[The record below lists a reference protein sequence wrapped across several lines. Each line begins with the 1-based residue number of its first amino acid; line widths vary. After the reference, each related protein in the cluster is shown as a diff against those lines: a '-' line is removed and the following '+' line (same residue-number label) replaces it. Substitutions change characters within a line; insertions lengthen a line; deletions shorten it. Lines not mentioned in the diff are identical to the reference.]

1 MIAHKIC
8 QFLCLSSQNKKV
20 IFGSLGVIFLFCL
33 REGVILGGDSGTYIN
48 LSAIRIG
55 LYPLTILLFQTI
67 FKEHALQ
74 ALVVFQLGFAITAS
88 YQLATFLRSI
98 FNLPPLMHWV
108 LIATL
113 LSPIVVFKSANEIMS
128 EGLAYPLFLVSS
140 YFLLKGVV
148 YKNIKCLLAFSFSIF
163 LLSFTR
169 QQYLFFYVVGFV
181 SFLFLFF
188 FAKDFQKNTPYLLS
202 IFLSLGS
209 FFLAERSYHLL
220 FHHSFAQ
227 TPFIGCQ
234 FIVRPLFLATED
246 SYKDFTNPSERR
258 HIKETVDEILEKEI
272 LAKDPKHRGA
282 DHYSVYF
289 TPIAKIFV
297 ESIDKIWRPEYK
309 GYANFKYTQAIDHQV
324 TSMALTLIAHNFL
337 NYIKSYAKDI
347 IHGFGGYVYFNFS
360 LFLAISF
367 LFRILLLN
375 ERNPFLISF
384 ILAALIHFGNLA
396 VICLFEPPLTRYTYS
411 TSALLGSLIFIIGY
425 QYIKFLTLINRSD
438 MEKKSNDHRS

>member
-1 MIAHKIC
+1 MITHKIS

-20 IFGSLGVIFLFCL
+20 IFASLGIIFLFCL
-33 REGVILGGDSGTYIN
+33 RQGVILTPDSGTYIS
-48 LSAIRIG
+48 LSPVRIG
-55 LYPLTILLFQTI
+55 LYPLTILLFQSI
-67 FKEHALQ
+67 FKGYALQ

-88 YQLATFLRSI
+88 YHLATFLRST
-98 FNLPPLMHWV
+98 FNLPAFMHWV
-108 LIATL
+108 FIATF
-113 LSPIVVFKSANEIMS
+113 LSPLIVFKSANEIMS

-148 YKNIKCLLAFSFSIF
+148 SKNIKCLLAFSFSIF

-169 QQYLFFYVVGFV
+169 QQYLFFYGIGVV

-188 FAKDFQKNTPYLLS
+188 FAKDFHKNTFYLLS

-220 FHHSFAQ
+220 VHHSFSQ
-227 TPFIGCQ
+227 TPFVGCQ
-234 FIVRPLFLATED
+234 FIIRPLFLATED

-258 HIKETVDEILEKEI
+258 HIKETVDEMLDRKILEK
-272 LAKDPKHRGA
+272 DPTHRGS

-297 ESIDKIWRPEYK
+297 KSIDKIWEHEYK
-309 GYANFKYTQAIDHQV
+309 KNDPFQYTKVIDHQV
-324 TSMALTLIAHNFL
+324 TSMALTLISHNFF

-347 IHGFGGYVYFNFS
+347 IYGFGGSIYLILCFS
-360 LFLAISF
+360 LAVYF
-367 LFRILLLN
+367 LFRVLFLN
-375 ERNPFLISF
+375 EKNMFLVSF

-411 TSALLGSLIFIIGY
+411 TSTLLGSLIFIIGY
-425 QYIKFLTLINRSD
+425 QYIKFLTLINRFD
-438 MEKKSNDHRS
+438 MEKKCNDHRS